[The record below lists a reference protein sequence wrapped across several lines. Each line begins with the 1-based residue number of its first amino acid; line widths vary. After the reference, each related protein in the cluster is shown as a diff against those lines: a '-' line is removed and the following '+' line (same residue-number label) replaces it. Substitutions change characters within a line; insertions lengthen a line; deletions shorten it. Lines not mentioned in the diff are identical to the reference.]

1 MKKLTIT
8 KIIMIQNNRMVRVG
22 VGKHMGDWFLRIDMW
37 WIGYRLTWEKERAS
51 GEMLREWINRKG

>member
-8 KIIMIQNNRMVRVG
+8 KIAMPSNNRMLRVG
-22 VGKHMGDWFLRIDMW
+22 VGKHMGDWFFRIDMW
-37 WIGYRLTWEKERAS
+37 WIGYRLTCVKERAS

>member
-1 MKKLTIT
+1 
-8 KIIMIQNNRMVRVG
+8 MIQNNRMVRVG